1 MSYPNH
7 NPYPYAQPLYPQ
19 PPSYQQTPQPNFHSA
34 SQVHQSAYHM
44 DPFRQWYKQQL
55 ATLTFNSRPIIQGL
69 SIAAMERRD
78 KNDWNGMTAVG
89 EELEQAI
96 ARVNPPLKTPLETQE
111 EAELICFDSL
121 TGTFNGKVTI
131 IVLARL
137 HLQKRRTSLY
147 DPRLPSFHRRYL
159 PSRLLYGRRKHQD

>member
-1 MSYPNH
+1 
-7 NPYPYAQPLYPQ
+7 
-19 PPSYQQTPQPNFHSA
+19 
-34 SQVHQSAYHM
+34 M

-96 ARVNPPLKTPLETQE
+96 ARVNTSFGTQE
-111 EAELICFDSL
+111 DFELTCF
-121 TGTFNGKVTI
+121 N
-131 IVLARL
+131 
-137 HLQKRRTSLY
+137 
-147 DPRLPSFHRRYL
+147 
-159 PSRLLYGRRKHQD
+159 